1 MKNVSQRDSITV
13 GGSLALVAA
22 VAFGVTTPLIKRFG
36 VHVGPFATAA
46 LLYGGAALGAFFMR
60 ATGEPPL
67 RRAQWPRLLGVA
79 LLGAVVAPFCL
90 AWGLQRTSATGASLL
105 LNCEGVFTVLLAR
118 SFFGEPIGK
127 RVAIAVALM
136 VVGGALLMTNGRELA
151 TVGAGWGLVAV
162 LAASLGWASDNTL
175 TRPLADLD
183 PTSVVL
189 GKSAIGAALSLGLAG
204 LLREQPPRVLDA
216 VALAGCGAV
225 GYGASLR
232 LYLLAQRRIG
242 AARTG
247 SIFAVAPF
255 IGAAVAWSMGDR
267 SGGWVTLGAGVL
279 FAVAVYLHLT
289 ERHGHVH
296 AHEAMEHEHAHRHDD
311 EHHDHPH
318 DVYPSGAHTHW
329 HDHAPRT
336 HLHSHAP
343 DLHHRHRH

>member
-1 MKNVSQRDSITV
+1 VSQRNSIAV
-13 GGSLALVAA
+13 GGSLALAA
-22 VAFGVTTPLIKRFG
+22 ALAFGVTTPLIKRFG

-46 LLYGGAALGAFFMR
+46 LLYGGAALAALLTR
-60 ATGEPPL
+60 STGEPPL

-79 LLGAVVAPFCL
+79 LLGAVVAPVCL
-90 AWGLQRTSATGASLL
+90 AWGLQRTSATSASLL
-105 LNCEGVFTVLLAR
+105 LNFEGVFTVLLAR
-118 SFFGEPIGK
+118 SFFGEPIGR
-127 RVAIAVALM
+127 RVAVAVALM
-136 VVGGALLMTNGRELA
+136 VVGGALLMTDVRELA
-151 TVGAGWGLVAV
+151 TVGAGWGLFAV

-189 GKSAIGAALSLGLAG
+189 GKGAIGAALSLALAIFLG
-204 LLREQPPRVLDA
+204 EPPPRVLDA

-255 IGAAVAWSMGDR
+255 IGAAVAWALGDR
-267 SGGWVTLGAGVL
+267 SGGWITLGAGVL
-279 FAVAVYLHLT
+279 FGIAVYLHLT

-296 AHEAMEHEHAHRHDD
+296 VHEAIEHEHSHRHDD
-311 EHHDHPH
+311 EHHDHSH
-318 DVYPSGAHTHW
+318 DVYPPGAHTHS
-329 HDHAPRT
+329 HTHAPRT
-336 HLHSHAP
+336 HVHPHAP
-343 DLHHRHRH
+343 DIHHRHGH